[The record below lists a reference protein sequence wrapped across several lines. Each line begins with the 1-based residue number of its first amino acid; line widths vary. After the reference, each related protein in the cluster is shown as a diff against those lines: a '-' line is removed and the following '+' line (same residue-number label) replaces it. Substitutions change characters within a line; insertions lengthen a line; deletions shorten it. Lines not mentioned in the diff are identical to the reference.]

1 MYKEDKNEEDDK
13 DEVGRKLELFLRLFF
28 FSGKTVH
35 IFKPSQNIGT
45 EDLSLMDAK
54 KMLNYLAKQ
63 LCLRF

>member
-13 DEVGRKLELFLRLFF
+13 DEVGRKLELFLRLFS
-28 FSGKTVH
+28 FSRKTVH

-45 EDLSLMDAK
+45 KDLSLMVAK

-63 LCLRF
+63 NCV